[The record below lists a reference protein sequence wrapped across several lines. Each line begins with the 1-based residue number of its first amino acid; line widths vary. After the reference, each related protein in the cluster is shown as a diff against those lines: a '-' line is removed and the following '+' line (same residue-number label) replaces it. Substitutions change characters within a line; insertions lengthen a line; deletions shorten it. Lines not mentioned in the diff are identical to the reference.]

1 MDITQGMQLSKGHQ
15 PRTKIKSHIGNFASE
30 IIYISP
36 EFLKGSCQECFLSA
50 FQHMQRDQF
59 RYPF

>member
-1 MDITQGMQLSKGHQ
+1 MQLSKGHQ

-30 IIYISP
+30 IVYISP
-36 EFLKGSCQECFLSA
+36 EFLKGICQECFLSA